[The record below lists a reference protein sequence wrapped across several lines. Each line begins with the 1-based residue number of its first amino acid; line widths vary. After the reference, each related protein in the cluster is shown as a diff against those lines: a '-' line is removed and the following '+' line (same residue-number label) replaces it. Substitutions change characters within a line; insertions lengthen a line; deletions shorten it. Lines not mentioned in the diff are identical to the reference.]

1 MRIPNFTI
9 SDSLVS
15 RLQKLTATQAD
26 LQAQVSSGQRITV
39 ASDDPAAM
47 ARVLDF
53 QTEKQNLQQW
63 ARNGDRAL
71 GVSQASFSAVKQLKS
86 VSDRAGEI
94 AVLGVGAT
102 GADAYNAYS
111 TEVNALLEQALQVAN
126 TKNGGQNLF
135 GGTQTST
142 PPFTATRDVAG
153 QITGVTYSGAA
164 TAAQFQISEATT
176 ISPQTGG
183 ATNQKFGDFINHL
196 VSLRDA
202 LKSQSGSAVQTAQT
216 GLHSSENDL
225 LVTISD
231 IGATQTRLESSKG
244 LNESRYTDLQQLISS
259 DTSVDL
265 AQTIVKLT
273 QTQTAYQAALQSGA
287 QLLQHSLL
295 DYLK

>member
-153 QITGVTYSGAA
+153 QITGVTYTAERCRDFFAFSVLACFRGFAPVAVFRPWGATFFRLAAFFDAVFSGATVAPGCA
-164 TAAQFQISEATT
+164 TAAAVW
-176 ISPQTGG
+176 
-183 ATNQKFGDFINHL
+183 L
-196 VSLRDA
+196 VSAFVMIVWFPFSLPLGAPDSSLRCA
-202 LKSQSGSAVQTAQT
+202 
-216 GLHSSENDL
+216 
-225 LVTISD
+225 
-231 IGATQTRLESSKG
+231 
-244 LNESRYTDLQQLISS
+244 
-259 DTSVDL
+259 
-265 AQTIVKLT
+265 
-273 QTQTAYQAALQSGA
+273 
-287 QLLQHSLL
+287 
-295 DYLK
+295 